1 MQNINKIKEERPELL
16 TDPDIVQ
23 LAEQADM
30 AHNLKALY
38 DSEGGKQLVK
48 LFMQDAVGCV
58 HRLRGGYNTMS
69 HIEMIAIIAKMDI
82 NISSAML
89 LMDAKEVKAVLD
101 SELEEAL
108 RE

>member
-1 MQNINKIKEERPELL
+1 MSNLSDIQKDRPELL
-16 TDPDIVQ
+16 TNPDIVQ
-23 LAEQADM
+23 LAEQADI

-38 DSEGGKQLVK
+38 DSEGGKELVK
-48 LFMQDAVGCV
+48 LFMQDAVCCV

-69 HIEMIAIIAKMDI
+69 HIELIAIIAKMDI

-89 LMDAKEVKAVLD
+89 LMDAKEVKEVLD